1 MVLYTAFTVR
11 PTTRTDRY
19 LTMKFHSDYVIART
33 GYLIHYNVTE
43 GFSPTC
49 QNETCNLSCS
59 LGYRKDF
66 AGCIIC
72 DCVTTTT
79 TSVLTSKFISYGTQ
93 NVQRISCLYECLIA
107 VICALQLDTY
117 KE

>member
-1 MVLYTAFTVR
+1 MVVYTTFTVR
-11 PTTRTDRY
+11 PTTRADRY

-43 GFSPTC
+43 GFTQTC
-49 QNETCNLSCS
+49 QNQTCNLSCS
-59 LGYRKDF
+59 LGYRTDF

-79 TSVLTSKFISYGTQ
+79 TSVPTSKFFF
-93 NVQRISCLYECLIA
+93 LIDR
-107 VICALQLDTY
+107 CRMYNETY
-117 KE
+117 TTRMCIGCNLCIILN